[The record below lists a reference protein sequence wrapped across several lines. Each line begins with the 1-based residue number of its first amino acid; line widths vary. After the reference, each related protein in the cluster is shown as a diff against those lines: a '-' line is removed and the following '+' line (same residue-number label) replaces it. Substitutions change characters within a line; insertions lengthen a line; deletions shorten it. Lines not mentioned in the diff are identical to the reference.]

1 MPKLNAT
8 AFLSKFPKRTLWIIL
23 SLVILTGAG
32 GFAYYKFY
40 YAPKQQTDDP
50 TLQTATVR
58 RCDLV
63 LYASGSST
71 LVAAVEA
78 SFGFGASG
86 QVKDM
91 YVKVG
96 DVVETGQLLAELDNT
111 TQEIQYTQAKRD
123 LAELTSPYAIATA
136 EQAIAKAMLEV
147 DSAYSHLAYL
157 ISPEVLYWEVEID
170 KLEANLE

>member
-1 MPKLNAT
+1 M
-8 AFLSKFPKRTLWIIL
+8 
-23 SLVILTGAG
+23 
-32 GFAYYKFY
+32 
-40 YAPKQQTDDP
+40 
-50 TLQTATVR
+50 
-58 RCDLV
+58 
-63 LYASGSST
+63 
-71 LVAAVEA
+71 
-78 SFGFGASG
+78 
-86 QVKDM
+86 
-91 YVKVG
+91 
-96 DVVETGQLLAELDNT
+96 LAELDNT